1 MHLKTNNKVK
11 MNSRNLIKPL
21 KLAQA
26 SFVMLAAVAGT
37 TLANAA
43 TVTVTVEDN
52 ASNVGAVGTFYWAI
66 TNANPGDTIAFNL
79 PGASSQVHYLKT
91 PLANGFPLVYKKHN
105 LTIDGYTQPGAS
117 ANTNP
122 LTSSNNA
129 VIKVVIDGR
138 DGGATDMRVNKY
150 GTTSISDPYIDNT
163 LDSSFNNGFTGANE
177 SALLGVYR
185 STNVNIRGLAFLGT
199 FSGSSPYGGNVQKG
213 LCIAQDWGLDQS
225 VKGMFEYTEGS
236 SEGCHINGCWFG
248 VDPGDPTTAGCAGFR
263 VAITSYRQPSAG
275 QRPTIPNVGLIIGV
289 APGSA
294 NPRAE
299 FNVMAGVGCFASVE
313 GTRGRISGNFIG
325 VMPDGVTGY
334 NFPDA
339 GFNPNA
345 SLFRGIN
352 VEIGGRVD
360 DTVPYYIG
368 TDGDGVN
375 DADEGN
381 LWGPLTLNPG
391 SGKPYAQ
398 CGNYD
403 TKRRPY
409 VMAGNVFGL
418 DINGNR
424 WPNCAFT
431 VANFNFEAGSQV
443 RFGSD
448 FNGVSD
454 ALEANTVYNMNVFS
468 SVYPAPA
475 SAIAPS
481 LFQVFKNVGAVDAWL
496 SVRGN
501 KMVNNYP
508 LFAPD
513 DTSASKYVSMTNYVD
528 MDLLGF
534 YPLYEPGAAVPVLTN
549 STVSLL
555 KGTCPPPAHGYTNL
569 VVDVYVSDDE
579 GNANGA
585 LFNWAF
591 FAGTGFNQGKTY
603 LGTFMDNG
611 PYDSDPAVG
620 AFSLNIAS
628 LGIQAGTKVT
638 AAVTYSTFVAPAL
651 TGITRS
657 GGSTTLQ
664 WTGDNGGPYPI
675 VGVGGAGSGF
685 GVQRAAT
692 LNGPWTTVA
701 FAPGNSITLADASD
715 ASFYRVAA
723 PVAGM
728 TTLFAAPVTLA
739 P

>member
-1 MHLKTNNKVK
+1 
-11 MNSRNLIKPL
+11 MNSPNLIKPL
-21 KLAQA
+21 KFARSSL
-26 SFVMLAAVAGT
+26 VILAAIAGT

-43 TVTVTVEDN
+43 TVTVSVEDTS
-52 ASNVGAVGTFYWAI
+52 SNVGAVGTFYWAI
-66 TNANPGDTIAFNL
+66 TNASPGDTIAFNL
-79 PGASSQVHYLKT
+79 PGPSSQVHYLKV
-91 PLANGFPLVYKKHN
+91 PLNNGFPLVYKKNN

-163 LDSSFNNGFTGANE
+163 LDSAFNNGFTGANE
-177 SALLGVYR
+177 SALLGIYR
-185 STNVNIRGLAFLGT
+185 STNVNVRGLAFLGT

-225 VKGMFEYTEGS
+225 VKGMFDYAEGS
-236 SEGCHINGCWFG
+236 SAGCHINGCWFG
-248 VDPGDPTTAGCAGFR
+248 VDPGNPTPAGCAGFR
-263 VAITSYRQPSAG
+263 VAITSYRQPSG
-275 QRPTIPNVGLIIGV
+275 GGRPTIPNVGLVIGV

-313 GTRGRISGNFIG
+313 GTRGRVSGNFIG
-325 VMPDGVTGY
+325 VLPDGVTGY

-339 GFNPNA
+339 NFNPNA

-381 LWGPLTLNPG
+381 LWGPLALNG
-391 SGKPYAQ
+391 VKTFAQ

-403 TKRRPY
+403 TKRKPW

-418 DINGNR
+418 DINGKR
-424 WPNCAFT
+424 WTNSTFAI
-431 VANFNFEAGSQV
+431 ANFNLDAGSQV

-454 ALEANTVYNMNVFS
+454 DLEANTVVNMNEFAAI
-468 SVYPAPA
+468 YPNPSGYVA
-475 SAIAPS
+475 SS
-481 LFQVFKNVGAVDAWL
+481 LFQVFKSAGAADGWL
-496 SVRGN
+496 CVRGN
-501 KMVNNYP
+501 KMINNFPIYS
-508 LFAPD
+508 PD
-513 DTSASKYVSMTNYVD
+513 DGSAKFYSSLTNC
-528 MDLLGF
+528 MMSENQIT
-534 YPLYEPGAAVPVLTN
+534 YPAEPGILVPALTN
-549 STVSLL
+549 STVSILH
-555 KGTCPPPAHGYTNL
+555 GTCPQPTNGFSNV
-569 VVDVYVSDDE
+569 VVDLYVSDDE
-579 GNANGA
+579 GNTNGA
-585 LFNWAF
+585 AFNYPF
-591 FAGTGFNQGKTY
+591 FAGTGFNAGKTY
-603 LGTFMDNG
+603 LGTFKDNG
-611 PYDSDPAVG
+611 PFDSDPAVG
-620 AFSLNIAS
+620 SFAFNISS
-628 LGIQAGTKVT
+628 LGIAAGTKVT
-638 AAVTYSTFVAPAL
+638 VAVTYSTFAAPAL
-651 TGITRS
+651 TSITRS
-657 GGSTTLQ
+657 GNSTTLQ
-664 WTGDNGGPYPI
+664 WTGDNGGPFPV
-675 VGVGGAGSGF
+675 VGAGGAISGF
-685 GVQRAAT
+685 GIQRAASLT
-692 LNGPWTTVA
+692 GPWTTVA
-701 FAPGNSITLADASD
+701 FAADKSTTLTDSSD
-715 ASFYRVAA
+715 TSFYRVAG

-728 TTLFAAPVTLA
+728 TTLFAPPVTLA